1 MFGSKVNCKDVVR
14 ACGIYDAQLAGMDE
28 SVGIKLFFNVLTL
41 KLHAASVVAAFKAG
55 LPAVAAVAFL
65 EYQVVLGTDA
75 DVSQLLRAELQ
86 GLRAQADCE
95 KAKNPDACQRMMVE
109 RQKLVAG
116 TYIYKR
122 DNGNDLRVVVE

>member
-1 MFGSKVNCKDVVR
+1 M
-14 ACGIYDAQLAGMDE
+14 YDDQLAGMDE

-41 KLHAASVVAAFKAG
+41 KLHAASVVAAFKAE
-55 LPAVAAVAFL
+55 LPAVTAVALL
-65 EYQVVLGTDA
+65 EYQIVLGADA
-75 DVSQLLRAELQ
+75 GVVAIAREELQ
-86 GLRAQADCE
+86 GLRDRADCE

-122 DNGNDLRVVVE
+122 DNGNDLRVVVQ